1 MKIAV
6 IRIRGS
12 VKASTEIKRTL
23 ELMKLRRKN
32 SCIVID
38 NTKPN
43 LGMLMKVKDFITW
56 GEININTL
64 AKLLLK
70 RARIQGDKKI
80 DNEYI
85 KSKTGKEIE
94 EFCKLVIDGK
104 ESLDKLE
111 IKKVFRLKPPSKG
124 FERKG
129 IKLGFKEGGALGYRG
144 EKINELLERMI

>member
-1 MKIAV
+1 M
-6 IRIRGS
+6 
-12 VKASTEIKRTL
+12 
-23 ELMKLRRKN
+23 
-32 SCIVID
+32 
-38 NTKPN
+38 
-43 LGMLMKVKDFITW
+43 
-56 GEININTL
+56 
-64 AKLLLK
+64 K
-70 RARIQGDKKI
+70 RARIKSNKKI

-85 KSKTGKEIE
+85 KNKTGKEIE

-129 IKLGFKEGGALGYRG
+129 IKMSFKEGGALGYRG